1 MRKLGKFEILDKIG
15 QGAMGVVYKARDPLI
30 GRIVALKTITTGLAE
45 SPDLLNRFY
54 GEAQSAGRLQHPNI
68 VTIFELGSEGD
79 TPFIAMEFLTGE
91 SLEKLIARRPK
102 MPLSQKLGYIVRVC
116 QALEYAHRQNPSVVH
131 RDIKPANVMVTSDGT
146 VKVVDF
152 GIARLGEGSHSQSSG
167 MLLGTLKY
175 MSPQQFRGGS
185 ADARSDIWSTGIML
199 YELLCYHRPF
209 DAENP
214 GALVTSIMVDRH
226 RSISEA
232 APGTPAEIE
241 AIVDRMLCKELDGRY
256 QNMEEVLMELEPV
269 WHQVQQAAVANLV
282 ADGRRLFEMRDLAR
296 AEDIVR
302 EALQLDTSNTQAK
315 SLLEKIN
322 AELRR
327 IESAHEATTRVK
339 NGQDLLS
346 KGQLEEAKTEAE
358 AALRLD
364 STFQP
369 ARELLA
375 QVQAATERARLL
387 ANALRASKQR
397 LAEGALTEAE
407 LQLDKVLEMDPS
419 NSAAQGLLQQIRNE
433 QTRRER
439 QVRLAEALR
448 RARTLWTN
456 LQYEECISVLLDA
469 QKEFPGESE
478 IARLL
483 STARED
489 HAEHQRQSLL
499 GEARKLLSAQRFEE
513 TLKALDGLLER
524 FPSDATARNLRTLA
538 LQGQEQEKREQ
549 RLNENLKN
557 LRAMVEKENYQE
569 VIESGQ
575 KILQEFPHEV
585 EIAELIRFAR
595 NEQIQNEQKRHLDD
609 WIRRIQQSVR
619 DERFTAA
626 IQDAQEALKEF
637 PQDVELLI
645 LSERAKKK
653 QGDKERENLLRQ
665 RLQEVEKRIERQE
678 FAEAIDLARE
688 TLVTV
693 GTHPGLASLLHRA
706 EMEFEQRKRKQEQDE
721 ALEKARTLLDAGALG
736 DATLVL
742 ENAVETK
749 LFAKSDPRFAPL
761 LDEIDAK
768 KQQRQVEE
776 ALKELRSLLADG
788 RYSEVI
794 GKGKA
799 MLRELPQDVELQELV
814 DFAQEEISREQQRQK
829 EKEREQEIQSF
840 LEAGRFLD
848 AEEAALRAANEY
860 PSRTSFRRLLE
871 EARRR
876 KREEDEREKLRQ
888 QIEDKKEEQR
898 RKEEQERQVEE
909 VRTVIERGNLAE
921 AMQLLHRA
929 IAGKVFERSD
939 VLAKQLETE
948 IEERKREKEQ
958 KTADRERHLSEIQR
972 FIGEDKIEEAS
983 QALTRALD
991 ERVLDGNE
999 ARTLALKEGL
1009 EDKKKLL
1016 QFKKDEQEKKQ
1027 KARELEQKR
1036 REAREALG
1044 RAEFSSALRIAK
1056 EGQAEFGSD
1065 TELGELARR
1074 AEAALAKNQIE
1085 RRNHDEL
1092 LQRIA
1097 EHIKGGNIS
1106 AADLLLNSSLSNGT
1120 LQKTD
1125 PQVIALAEQLK
1136 ELAEEEKKKRNELQ
1150 QAKAKL
1156 LDLIKKRRFAE
1167 AISAGQSSLDRYG
1180 FHEDIADLVNQAEV
1194 ANVKEEV
1201 FQKRRQAELQTVR
1214 GLLSDG
1220 NAREAKQVCDD
1231 AIRQGILRQQ
1241 DPDVKGLLKR
1251 IEADFKKQDRERAAT
1266 EQAAIAEVQEA
1277 EPARNLALRV
1287 SLAIGV
1293 VVLLLGGWY
1302 GVHRLIP
1309 KPSSSPPPVEEGAEW
1324 LKQAKD
1330 SLAADPH
1337 QFENARDLLNQ
1348 IVQSSKAKPQ
1358 LKQEAS
1364 ELLPNVNSQIQME
1377 GDLLGRA
1384 KQDLALR
1391 DCKNALPLF
1400 EQVVKVNGD
1409 HVSEA
1414 RQGLAKAQDSSNCEV
1429 DPKAIL
1435 QESLVE
1441 ADQAFRKEDWQ
1452 HAKSTY
1458 ESVSK
1463 NSAATPAQ
1471 LELAR
1476 TRSRTADAMM
1486 AKERDIK
1493 ARNEESE
1500 RLSKSEAE
1508 LWDKAVA
1515 AEVDAGNDPAKLEAV
1530 KGLFKEVSDYGS
1542 KHKSLADKE
1551 ITKIDSELAAINK
1564 ERECGQKWST
1574 LTTDFNNLKDS
1585 RDADKLGE
1593 LKKRLD
1599 GFGATPCPQ
1608 VEKARNLANQVGEII
1623 GGFHPPPPPPGNVGA
1638 GGGVTQPRSVLSKQD
1653 EEAIKRLIDTELTEA
1668 FHQRSVDQIQALWP
1682 APYFDKASKQFW
1694 KEVFGGSKEFTRRFK
1709 VENFHPFNSDDVEV
1723 SGNYEGEN
1731 VKRNG
1736 PPETLNGDFS
1746 IRVMR
1751 DHGNWKIKNISF

>member
-1 MRKLGKFEILDKIG
+1 MMKLGKFEILGKIG

-54 GEAQSAGRLQHPNI
+54 GEAQAAGRLQHPNI

-214 GALVTSIMVDRH
+214 GALVTSIMMDQH

-232 APGTPAEIE
+232 APGTPVEIE

-282 ADGRRLFEMRDLAR
+282 ADGRRLFEIRDLAR

-327 IESAHEATTRVK
+327 IENTHEATARVK

-346 KGQLEEAKTEAE
+346 KGQLEEAKAEAE

-375 QVQAATERARLL
+375 QAQAAAERARLL

-407 LQLDKVLEMDPS
+407 LQLDTVLEMDPS

-433 QTRRER
+433 KTRRER
-439 QVRLAEALR
+439 QVSLAEALR
-448 RARTLWTN
+448 RARTFWTN

-478 IARLL
+478 IARFL

-489 HAEHQRQSLL
+489 HAEQQKQSLL
-499 GEARKLLSAQRFEE
+499 GEARKLLNAQRFEE

-549 RLNENLKN
+549 QLKENLKN

-575 KILQEFPHEV
+575 KILQEFPHEF
-585 EIAELIRFAR
+585 ELAELIRFAR
-595 NEQIQNEQKRHLDD
+595 NEQIQNEQKRRLDD

-626 IQDAQEALKEF
+626 IQDAQKALKEF

-653 QGDKERENLLRQ
+653 QDDKERENLLRQ

-678 FAEAIDLARE
+678 LTEAIDLARE

-706 EMEFEQRKRKQEQDE
+706 EMEFEQRNKRKHEQDE

-761 LDEIDAK
+761 LNEIDAR

-776 ALKELRSLLADG
+776 ALKELRSLLAEG
-788 RYSEVI
+788 RHSEVI
-794 GKGKA
+794 EKGKA
-799 MLRELPQDVELQELV
+799 MLRELPQDVALQELV

-829 EKEREQEIQSF
+829 EQEREQEIQSF

-860 PSRTSFRRLLE
+860 PRQTSFRRLLE

-876 KREEDEREKLRQ
+876 KREADERERLRQ

-898 RKEEQERQVEE
+898 RKEEQERQVEA

-921 AMQLLHRA
+921 ARQLLHRA

-958 KTADRERHLSEIQR
+958 KTADRERHLSEIQGL
-972 FIGEDKIEEAS
+972 IGEDKIEEAS

-999 ARTLALKEGL
+999 ARTLAMKEGL

-1016 QFKKDEQEKKQ
+1016 QFKKEEQEKKQ

-1044 RAEFSSALRIAK
+1044 RADFSSALRIAK

-1074 AEAALAKNQIE
+1074 AEAALAKKQIE

-1097 EHIKGGNIS
+1097 EHIRGGNIS

-1125 PQVIALAEQLK
+1125 PQVIPLAEQLK
-1136 ELAEEEKKKRNELQ
+1136 KLAEEEKKKRNELQ

-1180 FHEDIADLVNQAEV
+1180 FHEDIAELVNQAEV

-1241 DPDVKGLLKR
+1241 DPDVNGLLKQ
-1251 IEADFKKQDRERAAT
+1251 IEADFKKRDRERAAT
-1266 EQAAIAEVQEA
+1266 KVPQV
-1277 EPARNLALRV
+1277 EPAKRPTLLVA
-1287 SLAIGV
+1287 LAIGAA
-1293 VVLLLGGWY
+1293 VVLLTGSY
-1302 GVHRLIP
+1302 VVYHRHNLL
-1309 KPSSSPPPVEEGAEW
+1309 PPPPTPRSEEATW
-1324 LKQAKD
+1324 LDQAKD
-1330 SLAADPH
+1330 SLASNPH
-1337 QFENARDLLNQ
+1337 QFRKASDLLNQ
-1348 IVQSSKAKPQ
+1348 VVKSLKTSPEV
-1358 LKQEAS
+1358 KQEAKQ
-1364 ELLPNVNSQIQME
+1364 LLQSVTSQIEREDNLLTQANQALLQRDCNSADPLFDQVIAMD
-1377 GDLLGRA
+1377 GDHLGEA
-1384 KQDLALR
+1384 KQGKSKASDPSQCERDPGPIVQQDL
-1391 DCKNALPLF
+1391 K
-1400 EQVVKVNGD
+1400 
-1409 HVSEA
+1409 EA
-1414 RQGLAKAQDSSNCEV
+1414 EKAFGNHQ
-1429 DPKAIL
+1429 
-1435 QESLVE
+1435 
-1441 ADQAFRKEDWQ
+1441 WQ
-1452 HAKSTY
+1452 TAKSLY
-1458 ESVSK
+1458 ELVSK
-1463 NSAATPAQ
+1463 STAATPAQ
-1471 LELAR
+1471 IALAKSKIEIAEKNLAAEAKRKEDGKLAAEDLAQR
-1476 TRSRTADAMM
+1476 TR
-1486 AKERDIK
+1486 KEDD
-1493 ARNEESE
+1493 
-1500 RLSKSEAE
+1500 
-1508 LWDKAVA
+1508 LWGQAIA
-1515 AEVDAGNDPAKLEAV
+1515 AESDAGRDVVKLEKA
-1530 KGLFKEVSDYGS
+1530 KGLFQDVSFLGLR
-1542 KHKSLADKE
+1542 HKASADLKVANITSE
-1551 ITKIDSELAAINK
+1551 IAAINEEAKSK
-1564 ERECGQKWST
+1564 ECLQSWLELS
-1574 LTTDFNNLKDS
+1574 TDFTTFKNS
-1585 RDADKLGE
+1585 RNADKLVN
-1593 LKKRLD
+1593 LKPMLER
-1599 GFGATPCPQ
+1599 FASSQCPQ
-1608 VEKARNLANQVGEII
+1608 AEQAHIMAGQIPGIVNAWQPSTQPPPSSSSAKPASSDEAKIEKSLRTYREAFEAKDELLLRTVWPSLTDKQFRELAGNLQAAQSIQVTLNCAPLQI
-1623 GGFHPPPPPPGNVGA
+1623 GGSMAVETCQQVMNIKAEGAVHSLNNSVTFHLRKLGA
-1638 GGGVTQPRSVLSKQD
+1638 QGEWVIS
-1653 EEAIKRLIDTELTEA
+1653 A
-1668 FHQRSVDQIQALWP
+1668 VDIGKSP
-1682 APYFDKASKQFW
+1682 
-1694 KEVFGGSKEFTRRFK
+1694 
-1709 VENFHPFNSDDVEV
+1709 
-1723 SGNYEGEN
+1723 
-1731 VKRNG
+1731 
-1736 PPETLNGDFS
+1736 
-1746 IRVMR
+1746 
-1751 DHGNWKIKNISF
+1751 